1 MSPEEARSNPI
12 VERSADSTPG
22 PEADSGQALRK
33 RAEALAGESA
43 GGMPEDLEV
52 LSPEAARRALH
63 ELRVHQIELEM
74 QNEELR
80 RTQEELEVSRAR
92 YFDLYDLAP
101 VGYFTLSEHGLIL
114 EANLTAAKLLGAARG
129 ALVKQ
134 PLSGFVVREDQD
146 IHYRHRKQLLDTG
159 APQSWELRLLRKDAG
174 PFWARVEAT
183 RARDDDGGSVWRAVV
198 SDITESK
205 RTEDEKA
212 KLEAQ
217 NLQLQKAEGLGRM
230 AGAIA
235 HHFNNHLTAVMG
247 NLELAIGDLPH
258 GAVSAGKLTD
268 ALHAARNAAE
278 VSTLMLTYLGQTHA
292 QHEPLDLS
300 EVCRRSLPLLR
311 AAMPKDMVLDAEL
324 PSPGPVISANANQLQ
339 QILTNL
345 VTNAWEAGVDGPR
358 IVRVTVKTVL
368 AAGIPA
374 SDRFPIDW
382 QPHEIVSYACMEV
395 VDEGSGIAAKNIEKL
410 FDPFFS
416 SKFTGRGLGLSVV
429 LGIVRAH
436 VGAVTVET
444 APGKGSTFRVFL
456 PLSAESV
463 IRQPDQAT
471 QSPEI
476 DGGGTVLLVDDEPMV
491 RKVGEGALM
500 RLGFAVLLAKDG
512 VEAVETF
519 RQHRDEVCCVLCDLT
534 MPRMNGWE
542 TLNALR
548 KLAPGLPVI
557 LASGYDEAY
566 VMAGDHPELPQA
578 FLSKPYQLQALRDAI
593 GRALVTGRTERI
605 LRSEQRERKQAP

>member
-1 MSPEEARSNPI
+1 MTPGVCMPLPRRRERYNQSHESGRGLSNPI
-12 VERSADSTPG
+12 VDRSTDLTGS

-33 RAEALAGESA
+33 RAEALAGERA
-43 GGMPEDLEV
+43 GGMPENLEA
-52 LSPEAARRALH
+52 LSPEVARRALH

-101 VGYFTLSEHGLIL
+101 VGYFTLSEQGLIL
-114 EANLTAAKLLGAARG
+114 EANLTAAKLLGVARA

-134 PLSGFVVREDQD
+134 PLSRFILPGDQD
-146 IHYRHRKQLLDTG
+146 IHYRHRKQLLETG
-159 APQSWELRLLRKDAG
+159 APQSWELRLLRKDAA

-183 RARDDDGGSVWRAVV
+183 TAQDADGAAVWRAVV

-205 RTEDEKA
+205 RTEEEKA

-217 NLQLQKAEGLGRM
+217 NRQLQKAEGLGRM

-247 NLELAIGDLPH
+247 NLELAIGDLPR

-268 ALHAARNAAE
+268 ALHAARDAAE
-278 VSTLMLTYLGQTHA
+278 VSKLMLTYLGQTHA

-324 PSPGPVISANANQLQ
+324 PSPGPAISANANQLQ
-339 QILTNL
+339 QVLTNL
-345 VTNAWEAGVDGPR
+345 VTNAWEAGVEGR
-358 IVRVTVKTVL
+358 GVVRVTVKTVL
-368 AAGIPA
+368 PAGIPA
-374 SDRFPIDW
+374 SHRFPIDW
-382 QPHEIVSYACMEV
+382 RPHETISYACMEV

-444 APGKGSTFRVFL
+444 APGRGSIFRVFL
-456 PLSAESV
+456 PVSAEEV
-463 IRQPDQAT
+463 LRQPDQAA

-476 DGGGTVLLVDDEPMV
+476 GWG
-491 RKVGEGALM
+491 RHGA
-500 RLGFAVLLAKDG
+500 
-512 VEAVETF
+512 
-519 RQHRDEVCCVLCDLT
+519 
-534 MPRMNGWE
+534 
-542 TLNALR
+542 
-548 KLAPGLPVI
+548 
-557 LASGYDEAY
+557 
-566 VMAGDHPELPQA
+566 AG
-578 FLSKPYQLQALRDAI
+578 
-593 GRALVTGRTERI
+593 
-605 LRSEQRERKQAP
+605 